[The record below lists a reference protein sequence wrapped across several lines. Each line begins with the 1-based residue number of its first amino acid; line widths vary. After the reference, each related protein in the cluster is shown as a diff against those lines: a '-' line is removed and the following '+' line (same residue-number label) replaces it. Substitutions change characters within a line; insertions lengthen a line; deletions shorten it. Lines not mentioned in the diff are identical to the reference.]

1 MESLVVIF
9 LLIALVVL
17 WYRGESFLL
26 ISIVTALL
34 IAVWLSPSIWFWI
47 IYLPVNIVLLMP
59 SIRAKLI
66 SKHIVSFLKNNNLL
80 PNISTTEKVALRAG
94 DVWVDGELFS
104 GKPDFEWISKQSYP
118 ELTDEERAFLDNE
131 TDELCAMNDDAEVF
145 KKRDLSPQVWEFM
158 KSKKFFGM
166 VIPKEY
172 GGLGF
177 SALGHS
183 AVVQKLAS
191 RSQVLAITAMVPNS
205 IGPAELIL
213 EHGTQE
219 QKDHYLP
226 RLADGRDLPC
236 FALTEPLAGSDAT
249 SIHSTGV
256 LFKDKKDQIKIRLN
270 FEKRYITLGSVAT
283 VLGLAFV
290 LKDPEQI
297 LGKEDD
303 LGITFAL
310 VPSTAKG
317 LVQGRRHDPLGVPFI
332 NSPLSGTDVVI
343 NIDDIIGG
351 RDGVGEGWKM
361 LMESLSVGRGISLPS
376 TGCGGIKLTARV
388 TGAYAMVRE
397 QFGIPIARFEG
408 IRYELANIAAFTYMM
423 DAARIYTIGAIDDG
437 KKPAVINA
445 VMKYHATEKF
455 RDVINS
461 GMDILGGAGII
472 LGKKNLLGHA
482 YMGAPIA
489 ITVEGAN
496 IMTRTLIQFGQGVI
510 RCHPYAYE
518 EIEALERGDV
528 EAFDKYFFKHVGFTL
543 TNGLRAAIL
552 SVTRGVVHMPHYD
565 GELARY
571 EQKLVSSSASFAFF
585 TDVVMALYGGGFK
598 QREMLSARFADILS
612 WMYLLSATMRRYDAE
627 GRRQEDRVYLEWVAK
642 YSLNQIQ
649 LSYEQIFANLG
660 SGVIG
665 WIFKYPVRWYARLN
679 SLSTPPSDKDHIRVS
694 QTLLRADELRE
705 RLTDG
710 IFIPQDSSQS
720 LYNIEK
726 AFAQVEQTLPI
737 KRKIKKAIRAKTLPK
752 APLTTL
758 FDKALEEGVITQDE
772 LELLKSTQILSD
784 EVVQVDS
791 YESQKYVDRVL
802 D

>member
-1 MESLVVIF
+1 MESIIIGF
-9 LLIALVVL
+9 LLLGLIAV
-17 WYRGESFLL
+17 WYRGESFTVASALVAVIIVLL
-26 ISIVTALL
+26 F
-34 IAVWLSPSIWFWI
+34 SPSALFWA
-47 IYLPVNIVLLMP
+47 IYLPINVILIVPQFRQKLL
-59 SIRAKLI
+59 SRY
-66 SKHIVSFLKNNNLL
+66 IVRFLQKNNLL
-80 PNISTTEKVALRAG
+80 PNISKTEKTALRAG

-104 GKPDFEWISKQSYP
+104 GRPDFEWMFKQSYP
-118 ELTDEERAFLDNE
+118 DLSEEERAFLESE
-131 TDELCAMNDDAEVF
+131 TDELCAMTCDAEVF
-145 KKRDLSPQVWEFM
+145 RDRDLSPQVWEFM
-158 KSKKFFGM
+158 KKNRFFGM

-256 LFKDKKDQIKIRLN
+256 LFVNKKGDVKIKLD

-290 LKDPEQI
+290 LKDPDKI
-297 LGKEDD
+297 LGDKED

-310 VPSTAKG
+310 VSSTAKG
-317 LVQGRRHDPLGVPFI
+317 LVQDRRHDPLGVPFI
-332 NSPLSGTDVVI
+332 NSPLSGKGVI
-343 NIDDIIGG
+343 IGLADIIGG
-351 RDGVGEGWKM
+351 EKGIGEGWKM

-388 TGAYAMVRE
+388 AGAYTTIRE
-397 QFGIPIARFEG
+397 QFGIPVSRFEG
-408 IRYELANIAAFTYMM
+408 IKYELANISAFTYMM
-423 DAARIYTIGAIDDG
+423 DAARVYTIGAIDDG

-461 GMDILGGAGII
+461 GMDVLGGAGII
-472 LGKKNLLGHA
+472 LGKRNLLGHA

-496 IMTRTLIQFGQGVI
+496 ILTRTLIQFGQGVI

-528 EAFDKYFFKHVGFTL
+528 KSFDENFFKHIGFTL
-543 TNGLRAAIL
+543 SNGMRMTLL
-552 SVTRGVVHMPHYD
+552 SLSRGYIHSPSCS

-571 EQKLVSSSASFAFF
+571 EQKLAWSSATFAFL
-585 TDVVMALYGGGFK
+585 TDIVMALYGGGFK
-598 QREMLSARFADILS
+598 QKEMLSARFGDILS
-612 WMYLLSATMRRYDAE
+612 NMYLLSATMRRFKAE
-627 GRRQEDRVYLEWVAK
+627 GEREEDMVYVRWIANYTL
-642 YSLNQIQ
+642 SQIQ
-649 LSYEQIFANLG
+649 RSFEEIFSNLG
-660 SGVIG
+660 SGAIL
-665 WIFKYPVRWYARLN
+665 WLFKYPIRWYARVN
-679 SLSTPPSDKDHIRVS
+679 SIAVMPSDSEYIDVS
-694 QTLLRADELRE
+694 SKLLSPSDARDK
-705 RLTDG
+705 LTDG
-710 IFIPQDSSQS
+710 IYLPKEKGESLNAIEMTFEIVSQ
-720 LYNIEK
+720 
-726 AFAQVEQTLPI
+726 ALPI
-737 KRKIKKAIRAKTLPK
+737 KAKIKKAIRSKTLTK
-752 APLTTL
+752 APLSTL
-758 FDKALEEGVITQDE
+758 FDEALRCEVITEDEKALLEKAQLLADE
-772 LELLKSTQILSD
+772 L
-784 EVVQVDS
+784 VQVDS
-791 YESQKYVDRVL
+791 YQCDDYKNRVL
-802 D
+802 